1 MNVPLSAAEPAT
13 NPAGQAKCFGQ
24 QEETVSRPFAF
35 FIRVLNPEKDGFNE
49 SQQLSEGVLKYVCKE
64 FDMDLLDASDFNSTG
79 RISEQVLLG
88 IKEADVVFADAN
100 TVNENIWYEIGYT
113 HCVNPKKLIY
123 LFQKGKALPFDIA
136 DFRGLPYSNDPI
148 SIRQLDASLEAMVKN
163 VISHTALDRLLRSD
177 YWHSAVAEYVG
188 TRPALQN
195 EFFASLKS
203 TATNIDFSPEM
214 RRRALKV
221 LLRLGYV
228 DIELCT
234 GLSGPL
240 VEENIRSTV
249 FDALAL
255 TESKIPNTIW
265 ENGLAD
271 SPRDSVLSAV
281 STAAA
286 TKWLKGDIDDE
297 FFRNRFVKHQKWI
310 ARKYVTLYLVEHL
323 EEKSIE
329 HLKVLATDSR
339 TEIYGRIHEWIDR
352 KMLKP
357 EDITELDRVFAS
369 ELLDIWRTSDKPS
382 IKNRIAALK
391 VLSAV

>member
-1 MNVPLSAAEPAT
+1 MP
-13 NPAGQAKCFGQ
+13 
-24 QEETVSRPFAF
+24 RPFAF
-35 FIRVLNPEKDGFNE
+35 FIRVLNPGKDGFNE

-100 TVNENIWYEIGYT
+100 TENENIWYEIGYT

-123 LFQKGKALPFDIA
+123 LFQKGKVLPFDIA

-148 SIRQLDASLEAMVKN
+148 SIRKLDASLEAMVKN
-163 VISHTALDRLLRSD
+163 VISHTALDRLLRTD
-177 YWHSAVAEYVG
+177 YWYSAVAEYVG

-195 EFFASLKS
+195 EFFASLKY

-221 LLRLGYV
+221 LLRLGHV

-255 TESKIPNTIW
+255 TDSKVPNTIW

-286 TKWLKGDIDDE
+286 TKWLKGDLDDE
-297 FFRNRFVKHQKWI
+297 FFQNRFVKHPKWI
-310 ARKYVTLYLVEHL
+310 ARKYVALYLVENL
-323 EEKSIE
+323 AEKSIE
-329 HLKVLATDSR
+329 HLKILATDSR
-339 TEIYGRIHEWIDR
+339 MEIYGRIHEWIDK
-352 KMLKP
+352 KMLNP
-357 EDITELDRVFAS
+357 EDISELDRLFAN

-382 IKNRIAALK
+382 IKNRIASLE
-391 VLSAV
+391 VLSAA